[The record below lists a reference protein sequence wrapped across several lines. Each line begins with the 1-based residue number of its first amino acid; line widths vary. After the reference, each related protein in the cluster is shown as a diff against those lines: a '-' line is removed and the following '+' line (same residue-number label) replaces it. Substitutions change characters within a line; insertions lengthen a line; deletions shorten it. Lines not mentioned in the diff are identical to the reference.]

1 MQNKLNQF
9 VGERFI
15 FSTLEYKVLGVKI
28 VNQKAAIKTD
38 RRTFVFLESELDDF
52 MESIKFLDV
61 ESFPKKVVEPKK
73 ELQVQNI
80 WSQEQNVPEVAKTSA
95 LQAEIVVAESNAQK
109 VSNKLMEVFDSLADN
124 PTEETYK
131 KASAMVNVSNSIVAV
146 QMAQIKFLSLKK

>member
-9 VGERFI
+9 IGERFI
-15 FSTLEYKVLGVKI
+15 FSTLEYKVLEVKI

-52 MESIKFLDV
+52 MENIKFVDV
-61 ESFPKKVVEPKK
+61 ENFSKKVSGPQK
-73 ELQVQNI
+73 ELQVQTI
-80 WSQEQNVPEVAKTSA
+80 WSQEDHATEVIKSSP

-109 VSNKLMEVFDSLADN
+109 VSNKLMEVFDSLSET

-131 KASAMVNVSNSIVAV
+131 KAAAMVNVSNSIVAV
-146 QMAQIKFLSLKK
+146 QMAQIRFLSLKK

>member
-9 VGERFI
+9 IGERFI
-15 FSTLEYKVLGVKI
+15 FSTLEYKVLEVKI
-28 VNQKAAIKTD
+28 VNQKATIKTD
-38 RRTFVFLESELDDF
+38 RRTFVFLESELNEF
-52 MESIKFLDV
+52 MEVIKFIDV
-61 ESFPKKVVEPKK
+61 ENFSKKSIDPKK
-73 ELQVQNI
+73 EPHVQTI
-80 WSQEQNVPEVAKTSA
+80 WSQEQNIPQVVKTSA
-95 LQAEIVVAESNAQK
+95 LQAEIVVAESNSQK

>member
-15 FSTLEYKVLGVKI
+15 FSTLEYKVLEVKI

-52 MESIKFLDV
+52 MEAIKFVDI
-61 ESFPKKVVEPKK
+61 ENFPKKAVEQKK
-73 ELQVQNI
+73 ELQVQTI
-80 WSQEQNVPEVAKTSA
+80 WSQEQSA
-95 LQAEIVVAESNAQK
+95 QELVKPSPLQAEIVVAESNAQK

-131 KASAMVNVSNSIVAV
+131 KAQAMVNVSNSIVAV